1 MQLENHT
8 IAKLNSLLNFLE
20 ISKRFLFQN
29 YNLKIFTQFLQED
42 EEISIILGKLLA
54 KYPQYETRF
63 GQANRPDQSELN
75 RLRSSISSFEENV
88 AFCFSYL
95 KSITGLY
102 FNQIHLAIIDFI
114 SPTND
119 DDLRQQIF
127 IDECIKPIQI
137 YIKLQIK
144 SSLQALNILKRYK
157 IYCEWY
163 GKEEPILNEESE
175 SYVTQK
181 HLARFLFDFG
191 YTYPLVEVVVPSG
204 RIDNLAGTE
213 YSIIIEAKIHR
224 TGNPQSTFT
233 EVFNQAYRRT
243 QDLNLPEAF
252 CVIYNRDQADIIT
265 AGHDGYVGEFFYKTK
280 NNARIYFVVINLYN
294 DVNSTESLEQK
305 QINLGNLDNPERRS
319 L

>member
-1 MQLENHT
+1 MQIENHT

-29 YNLKIFTQFLQED
+29 YNLKIFSQFLQED
-42 EEISIILGKLLA
+42 EEISLILSKLLA

-63 GQANRPDQSELN
+63 GETNRPNQSELN
-75 RLRSSISSFEENV
+75 QLRGSINSFEENV

-95 KSITGLY
+95 KNITGLY

-114 SPTND
+114 SPTNN
-119 DDLRQQIF
+119 DDLRQQTF

-137 YIKLQIK
+137 YIELQIK

-157 IYCEWY
+157 VYCEWY
-163 GKEEPILNEESE
+163 GKEEPILNEENE
-175 SYVTQK
+175 PGITKK
-181 HLARFLFDFG
+181 HLARFLFDSG

-204 RIDNLAGTE
+204 RVDNLTGND

-224 TGNPQSTFT
+224 TGNPHSTFT

-252 CVIYNRDQADIIT
+252 CVIYNRDQADIIV
-265 AGHDGYVGEFFYKTK
+265 AGHDGTVGEFFCKTK
-280 NNARIYFVVINLYN
+280 NSARIYFVVINLYN
-294 DVNSTESLEQK
+294 DVDSTESLEQK
-305 QINLGNLDNPERRS
+305 QVNLGNLDNPEKQS